1 MNTNALAVQQDSV
14 VANLQRASTALA
26 EAKTIQQTKKIIDVA
41 AAAEIYAKRQQLG
54 EENIAIAHS
63 IKLEALRKLGEML
76 KAAPKAKGASGP
88 GRGKAGSKSGPAFND
103 APTLAE
109 LGLDKKTSSI
119 AQKLADLPDEAF
131 EQVREGH
138 ETIAKALAAVKEA
151 KATPATEAAPVLE
164 VVSELPKKEAT
175 EESTQPAEPEYTET
189 DHHIDQL
196 QGAVSTLREENDR
209 LANIAAAKAFEGS
222 EEERSD
228 LLNRLNSLTEE
239 NARLR
244 IELDAVKA
252 SRDTYMRENAQIKK
266 QLKMQRKQ
274 LGMAA

>member
-54 EENIAIAHS
+54 EENIAIAHA

-138 ETIAKALAAVKEA
+138 ETIAKAIAAVKEA

-164 VVSELPKKEAT
+164 AVSESPKKEAV
-175 EESTQPAEPEYTET
+175 AEADQEDEYTET
-189 DHHIDQL
+189 DELRDQVAGL
-196 QGAVSTLREENDR
+196 QDMLAVRGAP
-209 LANIAAAKAFEGS
+209 
-222 EEERSD
+222 EEERETTEK
-228 LLNRLNSLTEE
+228 LVAGMREQIKTLTATLE
-239 NARLR
+239 
-244 IELDAVKA
+244 AVSA
-252 SRDTYMRENAQIKK
+252 SRDGLMRTNAQLMK
-266 QLKMQRKQ
+266 QVAMQRKEIDK
-274 LGMAA
+274 LRSMGAVA

>member
-138 ETIAKALAAVKEA
+138 ETIAKAIAAVKEA
-151 KATPATEAAPVLE
+151 KATPATEAAPVLGAF
-164 VVSELPKKEAT
+164 SELPKKEAA
-175 EESTQPAEPEYTET
+175 QEPETAPEDDYTEA
-189 DHHIDQL
+189 DELRDQIADL
-196 QGAVSTLREENDR
+196 QDMLAVRGAP
-209 LANIAAAKAFEGS
+209 
-222 EEERSD
+222 EEEQENTANLISGLRAEI
-228 LLNRLNSLTEE
+228 NTLT
-239 NARLR
+239 AT
-244 IELDAVKA
+244 LDAVTVI
-252 SRDTYMRENAQIKK
+252 RDSLMRKNEELMRQV
-266 QLKMQRKQ
+266 KMQRREIDK
-274 LGMAA
+274 LRSMGAVA